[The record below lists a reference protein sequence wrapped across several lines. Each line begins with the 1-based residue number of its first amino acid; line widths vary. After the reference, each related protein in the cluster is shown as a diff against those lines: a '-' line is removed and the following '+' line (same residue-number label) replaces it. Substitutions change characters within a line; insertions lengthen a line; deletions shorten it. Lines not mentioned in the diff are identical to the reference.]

1 MYACFRVINKTTEVY
16 EWTIKNA
23 VATSCSKTLI
33 DNDTEEG
40 RLLLHNLIR
49 TNNKLWDN
57 VTIIKE
63 VDSSNKASMAAMRLR
78 SLLQYVLPEM
88 QEISVYLLREIR
100 TDADRKNSR
109 DSLIAKYGI
118 TARETTVY
126 YMLEQYLNSI
136 TKE

>member
-16 EWTIKNA
+16 EWTIENA